1 MFSGAQKGIPMDK
14 TPQPA
19 RHYSL
24 RKAALINAASKY
36 TSILCSLLFSMI
48 LARILNPSDYGVI
61 AVTTV
66 FTSFFAIFTDIG
78 IGPGIIQNKSL
89 TREDVNGLFAFSLFL
104 SISLGVL
111 FALLSIPMS
120 FMYQDDVYKPVG
132 CILGLGLAFS
142 SLNMVP
148 DALLMKDKRFLLVS
162 IRNVAVPIG
171 TNILA
176 LVFAK
181 MGFGLFALVFQA
193 LLASLITLI
202 WNLITAKRR
211 YALSFDFRRARQAIE
226 KIRSFSGY
234 QFAFTA
240 VNYFA
245 RNMDNLLIS
254 RFAGEAALGLYDKA
268 YKLML
273 YPVNY
278 LTHAVTPVLHPILSD
293 YQNDKEKVLREYM
306 RVVKPLSLLAV
317 FIAPIC
323 FYLSGEIIGIMYGDK
338 WLLSAEYFKWLS
350 LAIWPQMVTSS
361 TGSLFQSIGNTR
373 LMFRAGLIAAIV
385 IVSSIL
391 IGLSTKSIV
400 ILSICVAIA
409 YNLSFLINYSMLMR
423 MGMGRKFLDFAG
435 MLKKDFLIYLMM
447 MILGKGI
454 AMIPFEDRS
463 FSLVISLALFFVGYV
478 LLLWVTKEYPV
489 FLNLLG
495 RSRHR
500 G

>member
-1 MFSGAQKGIPMDK
+1 MDN

-19 RHYSL
+19 RQYSL

-36 TSILCSLLFSMI
+36 TSIICNLLFSMI
-48 LARILNPSDYGVI
+48 LARILSPSDYGVV

-66 FTSFFAIFTDIG
+66 FTSFFTIFVDVG
-78 IGPGIIQNKSL
+78 IGPGIIQNKAL
-89 TREDVNGLFAFSLFL
+89 TRQDVNGLFAFSLFL
-104 SISLGVL
+104 SICLGIL

-120 FMYQDDVYKPVG
+120 ILYQNDVYKPIG
-132 CILGLGLAFS
+132 CILGLGLVFS

-148 DALLMKDKRFLLVS
+148 DALLMKDKKFLLVAV
-162 IRNVAVPIG
+162 RNVVVPIG

-176 LVFAK
+176 VVLAK
-181 MGFGLFALVFQA
+181 MGFGLFALVLQT

-202 WNLITAKRR
+202 WNLTTARRR
-211 YALSFDFRRARQAIE
+211 YALSFEFAHARKAIE

-234 QFAFTA
+234 QFAFTV

-245 RNMDNLLIS
+245 RNMDNLLVS
-254 RFAGEAALGLYDKA
+254 RFAGEAALGFYDKA

-306 RVVKPLSLLAV
+306 RVLKPLSLLGV
-317 FIAPIC
+317 FIGPVC
-323 FYLSGEIIGIMYGDK
+323 FFLSDEIIGIMYGDK
-338 WLLSAEYFKWLS
+338 WLVSAEYFQWLS
-350 LAIWPQMVTSS
+350 LAIWPQMVTSC
-361 TGSLFQSIGNTR
+361 TGSLFQSIGNTK
-373 LMFRAGLIAAIV
+373 LMFRAGLIAAVV

-391 IGLSTKSIV
+391 IGLSTKSIT

-409 YNLSFLINYSMLMR
+409 YNLSFFINYSLLMR
-423 MGMGRKFLDFAG
+423 KGMGKKFLDFAG
-435 MLKKDFLIYLMM
+435 MLKKDFSIFLMM

-454 AMIPFEDRS
+454 DMIPFANRAL
-463 FSLVISLALFFVGYV
+463 SLVISLALFFAGYM
-478 LLLWVTKEYPV
+478 LLLLITREYPV
-489 FLNLLG
+489 FFNLFW
-495 RSRHR
+495 RTRHR